1 MGIPIDVCIDDHGL
15 INPANFP
22 CKSADLDTS
31 TITGSAD
38 AVTALGTDVKDAA
51 DDASTAWQ
59 GLQAP
64 GVFETPD
71 HEAVCAL
78 MKPAVSGA
86 KTMKGV
92 TSRVGK
98 ALTTYAEEVETI
110 KPDLA
115 AFETRAA
122 AFRTRALQGYVVTNL
137 EAHGWAAYATDY
149 GPMGMPANLIGTS
162 ADPNAKT
169 TIDWNEHGP
178 AIDKNK
184 AMLSEYNQL
193 IERISRAATTCATA
207 IQGELTLVCA
217 APPQTITAEMLDANP
232 DFSTWGQPTNEKR
245 NCSESINHGAGE
257 FWHNTWTSAASLIG
271 RDAVT
276 GDWSLQTSLNSLLGV
291 GDFVLSTVIVVT
303 PGLNIAAA
311 AYAANSDSEF
321 ANFLDDRFNV
331 AIGSWGGMIG
341 WDQQAF
347 LAGEN
352 GWHKWEE
359 DWVSALTESGLN
371 IGTLFIPGAGV
382 AGGLA
387 KTGLRATRVG
397 SFVVKVGHGLQMAI
411 PGGSHLLAGAVRV
424 VDFSVDGIKAGWQ
437 KLVDLTPR
445 LTGRHPDV
453 PDLNLPDAP
462 GPSRVPDHTPVS
474 EALGLDRPAG
484 PDTPTARPPA
494 PDAPEVPDTA
504 PRGEPRGTDGYT
516 APDPYKADPQ
526 HVSSTPMETDLNNRP
541 LTAYDQTVADR
552 IDAADAH
559 ATNRTE
565 LAEAR
570 AEVERYGLT
579 IPEKGLNKANIEK
592 TVVDLT
598 QEVKNDP
605 TLTPRERAERLDAID
620 ELGEAALDE
629 RASNRTLVKAS
640 EAMGDQAARDAIIA
654 QDAKIVVD
662 GQGAPAGSFD
672 QVGLTND
679 GSTMIFGE
687 AKGGTADLN
696 PRGREVQPGIRAGQ
710 GSTEY
715 FNDVFRRDKA
725 LQRYL
730 KDNPEIAQ
738 GLANG
743 DIQVKYQL
751 IKADVDGNVSVYD
764 LPLDSAHL
772 NLEFPE

>member
-1 MGIPIDVCIDDHGL
+1 
-15 INPANFP
+15 
-22 CKSADLDTS
+22 
-31 TITGSAD
+31 
-38 AVTALGTDVKDAA
+38 
-51 DDASTAWQ
+51 
-59 GLQAP
+59 
-64 GVFETPD
+64 
-71 HEAVCAL
+71 
-78 MKPAVSGA
+78 
-86 KTMKGV
+86 
-92 TSRVGK
+92 
-98 ALTTYAEEVETI
+98 
-110 KPDLA
+110 
-115 AFETRAA
+115 
-122 AFRTRALQGYVVTNL
+122 
-137 EAHGWAAYATDY
+137 
-149 GPMGMPANLIGTS
+149 
-162 ADPNAKT
+162 
-169 TIDWNEHGP
+169 
-178 AIDKNK
+178 
-184 AMLSEYNQL
+184 
-193 IERISRAATTCATA
+193 
-207 IQGELTLVCA
+207 
-217 APPQTITAEMLDANP
+217 
-232 DFSTWGQPTNEKR
+232 
-245 NCSESINHGAGE
+245 
-257 FWHNTWTSAASLIG
+257 
-271 RDAVT
+271 
-276 GDWSLQTSLNSLLGV
+276 
-291 GDFVLSTVIVVT
+291 
-303 PGLNIAAA
+303 
-311 AYAANSDSEF
+311 
-321 ANFLDDRFNV
+321 
-331 AIGSWGGMIG
+331 
-341 WDQQAF
+341 
-347 LAGEN
+347 
-352 GWHKWEE
+352 
-359 DWVSALTESGLN
+359 
-371 IGTLFIPGAGV
+371 
-382 AGGLA
+382 
-387 KTGLRATRVG
+387 
-397 SFVVKVGHGLQMAI
+397 
-411 PGGSHLLAGAVRV
+411 
-424 VDFSVDGIKAGWQ
+424 
-437 KLVDLTPR
+437 
-445 LTGRHPDV
+445 
-453 PDLNLPDAP
+453 
-462 GPSRVPDHTPVS
+462 
-474 EALGLDRPAG
+474 
-484 PDTPTARPPA
+484 
-494 PDAPEVPDTA
+494 
-504 PRGEPRGTDGYT
+504 
-516 APDPYKADPQ
+516 
-526 HVSSTPMETDLNNRP
+526 METDLNNRP